1 MATDAIACPACG
13 ARNKPKWEYCARCGE
28 SLQGAAPIAAPAK
41 AAPPKAGA
49 RGKGKSRLNIQIHER
64 EPASS
69 IPPGALVALGVVLL
83 AVLGLA
89 GWRYASQYQSTD
101 KVDPNLFTL
110 PTKPSARPTSQ
121 PPATGPGATEFNEGM
136 RMLSAGKTSEAL
148 GLLAQA
154 ASAAPENAR
163 YQSVYGEALLAAGSK
178 DEALARFADAARLD
192 PQGFRIQYGRALIT
206 AGREAEAASVL
217 EGALGADGGGNPGLA
232 EELAKIYYKTGN
244 YAKAAPLLDKAIESR
259 PADPV
264 LRQEAAYAA
273 SQTGNKARAEELYKS
288 VLEIAPGA
296 DVSRIRLSEMLFEQG
311 KGEEALTLLKQ
322 GIEVNPSTPDLHRRL
337 GNMLE
342 RAGKPQEAVQRYREY
357 AKLAPNAPDA
367 KDLEERARRLEG
379 AGKS

>member
-1 MATDAIACPACG
+1 MAATDAIACPACG

-28 SLQGAAPIAAPAK
+28 SLQGAEPVAAPAK
-41 AAPPKAGA
+41 AAAKAA
-49 RGKGKSRLNIQIHER
+49 AQGKGKSRVKILIHEQ
-64 EPASS
+64 EKGSS
-69 IPPGALVALGVVLL
+69 IPPGAVMALGLVLLVVLG
-83 AVLGLA
+83 VA

-110 PTKPSARPTSQ
+110 PSKASGPPTAQ
-121 PPATGPGATEFNEGM
+121 PPATGAGAPDFNEGV
-136 RMLSAGKTSEAL
+136 RMMAAGKMSEAL
-148 GLLAQA
+148 GLLAKA

-178 DEALARFADAARLD
+178 DDALARFADAARLD
-192 PQGFRIQYGRALIT
+192 PAAYRIQYGRALVS

-217 EGALGADGGGNPGLA
+217 EAALGSEVANPALA
-232 EELAKIYYKTGN
+232 EDLAKIYYKTGN
-244 YAKAAPLLDKAIESR
+244 YAKAGPLLDKAIEGR
-259 PADPV
+259 PSDPV

-273 SQTGNKARAEELYKS
+273 AQTGNKARAEELYKS

-311 KGEEALTLLKQ
+311 KGEEALSLLKQ
-322 GIEVNPSTPDLHRRL
+322 GIEVNPATPDLHRRL

-357 AKLAPNAPDA
+357 ARLAPNAPDA
-367 KDLEERARRLEG
+367 KDLEERAKRLEG